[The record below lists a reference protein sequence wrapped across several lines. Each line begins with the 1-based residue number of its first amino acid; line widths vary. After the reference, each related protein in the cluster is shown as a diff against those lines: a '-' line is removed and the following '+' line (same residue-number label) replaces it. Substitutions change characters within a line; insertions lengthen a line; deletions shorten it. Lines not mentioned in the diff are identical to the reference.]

1 MLKLPRSGDPELVEW
16 AAVLNAELLRRE
28 PRILSSVYDCLKW
41 YVRWLAPYS
50 CPWVQVHLQSTAVGE
65 GDLTYDADNYTSS
78 TLVHCNQER
87 MQDFEATLEWEY
99 AYSLFLIPVQYD
111 GEDNKILYDGVS
123 AEDRKVALTLCCQ
136 PGFDKF
142 FMFAKI
148 GLDEITEATAGTG
161 ITISSDIGFHGAT
174 PISQQSKIADA
185 TGGATQ
191 DAEARVAINAVLAV
205 LRSYGLIAPS

>member
-1 MLKLPRSGDPELVEW
+1 MLKLPRDGNPELVEW
-16 AAVLNAELLRRE
+16 ARILNSELLRRE
-28 PRILSSVYDCLKW
+28 PRILGDVYDCLKW

-50 CPWVQVHLQSTAVGE
+50 CGWVQVHLQSTAAGE

-78 TLVHCNQER
+78 TLVDCRQER
-87 MQDFEATLEWEY
+87 MQDFEASLDLDY
-99 AYSLFLIPVQYD
+99 SYSLFLIPVQYD
-111 GEDNKILYDGVS
+111 GEGNKILYDGVS
-123 AEDRKVALTLCCQ
+123 AEDRMASLTNCCQ
-136 PGFDKF
+136 PAFDKIF
-142 FMFAKI
+142 FFSSI
-148 GLDEITEATAGTG
+148 GLDEITEATVGTG
-161 ITISSDIGFHGAT
+161 ITIGSDIGFHGAT